1 LRQAWFRVLLVI
13 ATVFALYTLAGFVLA
28 PHLVE
33 RWLITTLAS
42 DADQKLD
49 IEGVAFNPYT
59 FALSL
64 SDVTLI
70 RPENPA
76 RISVER
82 VDARLAAGSL
92 LDAKWLFHDRV
103 DVFGIEVDSASDGL
117 PEFTAEALSATGTV
131 LDTRQPSISA
141 QALHVVRPLLR
152 VERIT
157 GDSALLPSWLNHP
170 ALTDVS
176 PDAPI
181 DTIVV
186 NAGRLEFVDRTV
198 RPTVEI
204 SVDGIDARLSRDRSG
219 SAPFV
224 TVSSRG
230 HVAGAG
236 NARWTARWQPPG
248 LQRDSIVRF
257 AFSDVDLAG
266 VSPYVAR
273 IIGSNIVSGRAD
285 IDCGLEANATD
296 VSVES
301 RLEADDVRFG
311 NRDEDAV
318 DAQSFLTLAL
328 LEDPS
333 GRVRVARQARFDWTN
348 AATVVPALCGNL
360 WREFFA
366 ELTAAPFDV
375 LADLV
380 DWQQGRIDQLA
391 FEFGS
396 AELSPAA
403 SEQLLAIAGALRLRP
418 LLGLTVQPGY
428 DPVADRRAL
437 ANRQLRQ
444 HVTLA
449 TSARPPGGTEVAP
462 LDVGDEKVRDILDE
476 FASTR
481 LRASDLRVISARFPN
496 TDDRYYEAVL
506 EELVKNEEVS
516 ETALQRLARYRARAV
531 ADALRRDGIDASRL
545 DVAGEFELMNGTGD
559 MLQLPM
565 SLRAIASQ

>member
-1 LRQAWFRVLLVI
+1 MRKAWLSALLVI
-13 ATVFALYTLAGFVLA
+13 ATVFALYSLAGFVLA

-33 RWLITTLAS
+33 RWLSTTLAS

-59 FALSL
+59 FSLSL

-70 RPENPA
+70 QPENPA
-76 RISVER
+76 RIA
-82 VDARLAAGSL
+82 VDRIEARLVPGSL
-92 LDAKWLFHDRV
+92 VGAKWLFRNRV
-103 DVFGIEVDSASDGL
+103 ELFGVEVDSESDGH
-117 PEFTAEALSATGTV
+117 PNFTAEALSATGVAIDSRHPAISVETMHV
-131 LDTRQPSISA
+131 ARPSLQIERSA
-141 QALHVVRPLLR
+141 G
-152 VERIT
+152 E
-157 GDSALLPSWLNHP
+157 SALLPPWMNHP

-186 NAGRLEFVDRTV
+186 SAGRVTFLDRTV
-198 RPTVEI
+198 QPTVEI
-204 SVDGIDARLSRDRSG
+204 GVDGIDAGLSRDRSG
-219 SAPFV
+219 TATFV
-224 TVSSRG
+224 TLSTSG
-230 HVAGAG
+230 HVAGSG
-236 NARWTARWQPPG
+236 NAEMTARWKPPG
-248 LQRDSIVRF
+248 LQQESTVRI
-257 AFSDVDLAG
+257 ALSDVALHA

-273 IIGSNIVSGRAD
+273 IIGRDIVSGRAD

-301 RLEADDVRFG
+301 RLVADDVRLG
-311 NRDEDAV
+311 TPEEGPA
-318 DAQSFLTLAL
+318 DAQSHLTLAL

-333 GRVRVARQARFDWTN
+333 GQVRVVRRARFDWTN
-348 AATVVPALCGNL
+348 AAADVPGMCGEI

-366 ELTAAPFDV
+366 ELPTAPFDV
-375 LADLV
+375 LADLAG
-380 DWQQGRIDQLA
+380 WQRGPFDHLA

-396 AELSPAA
+396 AQISPTA
-403 SEQLLAIAGALRLRP
+403 SEQLLAIGGALRQRP

-428 DPVADRRAL
+428 DAVADRQAL

-462 LDVGDEKVRDILDE
+462 LDVGDVKVRGILDE

-481 LRASDLRVISARFPN
+481 LRAAQRRAINARFPN
-496 TDDRYYEAVL
+496 RDDRYYEAVF

-531 ADALRRDGIDASRL
+531 ADALVRDGIDAARL
-545 DVAGEFELMNGTGD
+545 DVAGELELLTGTGE

-565 SLRAIASQ
+565 SLRSIARQ

>member
-1 LRQAWFRVLLVI
+1 MRKAWLRALLVI
-13 ATVFALYTLAGFVLA
+13 ATVFAMYSLAGFELV

-33 RWLITTLAS
+33 RWLTATLAP

-59 FALSL
+59 FELSL

-70 RPENPA
+70 QPENPA
-76 RISVER
+76 RISVDRIE
-82 VDARLAAGSL
+82 ARLFAGSL
-92 LDAKWLFHDRV
+92 LDAKWLFRDRV
-103 DVFGIEVDSASDGL
+103 EVFGIEVDSASDGH
-117 PEFTAEALSATGTV
+117 PEFMAETLSATGV
-131 LDTRQPSISA
+131 AVDPRQPSISMEA
-141 QALHVVRPLLR
+141 MHVARPL
-152 VERIT
+152 VKIER
-157 GDSALLPSWLNHP
+157 GASESALLPTWLNHP

-186 NAGRLEFVDRTV
+186 SAGRLVFRDRTV

-204 SVDGIDARLSRDRSG
+204 GVDGIDARLSRDRSG
-219 SAPFV
+219 TAPFV
-224 TVSSRG
+224 ALSSRG
-230 HVAGAG
+230 QVAGSG
-236 NARWTARWQPPG
+236 NAELTARWQPLG
-248 LQRDSIVRF
+248 LQRDSTVRI
-257 AFSDVDLAG
+257 ALSDVDLPA

-273 IIGSNIVSGRAD
+273 IIGRDVVSGRAD
-285 IDCGLEANATD
+285 IDCGLEANSTD

-301 RLEADDVRFG
+301 RLAANDVRLA
-311 NRDEDAV
+311 NPDEDPA
-318 DAQSFLTLAL
+318 DAQSSLTLAL

-333 GRVRVARQARFDWTN
+333 GQVRVVRRARFDWTN
-348 AATVVPALCGNL
+348 ASADVPGLCREL

-366 ELTAAPFDV
+366 ELPTAPFDV
-375 LADLV
+375 LADLA
-380 DWQQGRIDQLA
+380 DWQQDRFDQLA

-396 AELSPAA
+396 AEISTTA
-403 SEQLLAIAGALRLRP
+403 SDQLFAIGDALRQRP

-428 DPVADRRAL
+428 DAVADRQAL

-462 LDVGDEKVRDILDE
+462 LDVGDVKVRNILDE

-481 LRASDLRVISARFPN
+481 LRTAQRRAINARFPN
-496 TDDRYYEAVL
+496 KDNRYYEAVF

-516 ETALQRLARYRARAV
+516 ETALQRLARYRARAI
-531 ADALRRDGIDASRL
+531 ADALARDGVDAARL
-545 DVAGEFELMNGTGD
+545 NVAAELELINGTGD
-559 MLQLPM
+559 TLQLPM
-565 SLRAIASQ
+565 SLRALARR